1 MAKKKKR
8 FLKWLFYSIRIVGMD
23 QFSFQERW
31 RFKINRMQ
39 FLSIILLMF
48 FLIFILS
55 YILFSY
61 TVVGTLLPEN
71 VSDKSRDNILEA
83 HASVEDMNKKIE
95 QQEKFIK
102 NLQQVILGEVEL
114 EDVFNIEDVELP
126 ESKDDFLIDT
136 SRTEEELELQQKVR
150 ERDRTNIQ
158 SRKDILNELFL
169 LDPVS
174 GSISQNYHPTKH
186 PAVDIVT
193 NKDESILSC
202 MDGVVIYTG
211 YDDLDGWIVIVKHP
225 NEITSV
231 YKHCSKVLKES
242 GDRVSA
248 GDPIAIVGDS
258 GSRSTGPHLHF
269 ELWSDTGTLNPTDYL
284 SFGR

>member
-8 FLKWLFYSIRIVGMD
+8 FLRWLFYSIRIVGMD

-61 TVVGTLLPEN
+61 TVVGSLLPEN
-71 VSDKSRDNILEA
+71 VSDKSRDDILEA
-83 HASVEDMNKKIE
+83 HASLGDMNKKIE

-102 NLQQVILGEVEL
+102 NLQKVILGEVEL
-114 EDVFNIEDVELP
+114 ENIYLTEDIELS
-126 ESKDDFLIDT
+126 ENKSDFTIDT
-136 SRTEEELELQQKVR
+136 ARTKEELKLQNEVIQ
-150 ERDRTNIQ
+150 RDKLSQRSN
-158 SRKDILNELFL
+158 KNILNELFL

-174 GSISQNYHPTKH
+174 GSISQNFHADNH

-193 NKDESILSC
+193 KKDETILSC
-202 MDGVVIYTG
+202 MDGVVIYFG
-211 YDDLDGWIVIVKHP
+211 YDDLDGWIIIVKHP

-231 YKHCSKVLKES
+231 YKHCSKILKKS
-242 GDRVSA
+242 GERVGA

-269 ELWSDTGTLNPTDYL
+269 ELWSDTGVLNPTDYL